1 MSGAWRARWCSVG
14 RGNRRGGD
22 MRAGQVVALVAT
34 VVCVGLAGSQ
44 LDALP
49 AEAAVAVTPPGAPT
63 GVTAAAINAGAQ
75 LRWNAPASTGGAPI
89 TGYVITA
96 SPGGKTAKTTNVTS
110 FTVGGLTNGTSYTFT
125 VAAVNKVGTGPKSN
139 PSAAVVPRAPVAPS
153 APRAVTA
160 TAGYQSA
167 TVAWK
172 PPASNG
178 GAPVSRYT
186 VTANP
191 GAITV
196 TATGDA
202 RQAVLGGLAN
212 GTAYT
217 VSVTAANSAGT
228 SPATAASAVTPA
240 VTVPAQPSTVQ
251 AAADGGGGGM
261 TVRWDPPASDG
272 GSPLTGYT
280 ITTSPGGTAQSVS
293 AGTTSLTV
301 SGLTSGTAYTF
312 SVAAVNA
319 QGIGSARASAPATP
333 DATATAAAVVL
344 DAASLS
350 ALTDVHTDGSL
361 TFTNAPPQVTGLASG
376 DVIAAGITAATPQG
390 LLRTVTSVTSTG
402 STTTVATA
410 PAALD
415 QALASGDLAMG
426 GTLGAAQV
434 TGFTAA
440 RAGVRLVRPAASPGA
455 GASAGLTV
463 SINADLY
470 KATDSRTV
478 HASGTVTITPAISL
492 SVRLSGGHIY
502 TTYRATLTQASSLK
516 LNAQLTHDFSTSIP
530 LGTATFSPIVFNI
543 GPVPVVIIPTLSLSL
558 AAGGTITV
566 GALTSAS
573 ETDTYGVQL
582 AGTDGSITATPIKT
596 HTTTY
601 TPPTL
606 YDSLS
611 VHIGP
616 QANLSL
622 LLYGTVGPYVKDSLS
637 LLKLDA
643 STTAN
648 PWWTLNAENVV
659 SAGFKLSALGHDISD
674 WKKDPLFDTVVPL
687 ANAGGPFMGVVISPH
702 PAAVSP
708 GHTLQLSAVVQR
720 SPIQAVTWSA
730 AKGGGTITS
739 SGLYTAPATPGMYR
753 VTATSPANG
762 LKPLTQGILD
772 IRVGAQPPG
781 APSGATAASTGTGQA
796 TVTWTP
802 PADTGGSAI
811 TGYKVTSLP
820 AGGTATT
827 SGTATST
834 AVNGLTTGAT
844 YSFTVT
850 AINASGPGPASA
862 PTAPVVIA
870 DIDPYTRSAWP
881 TDIGGPDGGWANPGE
896 SMLTS
901 ATASAIHP
909 TWTSPKLPG
918 RAQGYEW
925 PRTPIVRDG
934 LAYIPVGSTL
944 TVFDVRNGTIA
955 YTVPLPFDSTW
966 SYINIPGDG
975 RAYLISDYGDA
986 THYKALVAVDLASR
1000 TVAWTVFDTR
1010 CRGMDGA
1017 TVVGN
1022 VIVVSGFST
1031 CGIDK
1036 TTGAILW
1043 NWPVPSPDM
1052 TFGGVTDGN
1061 LVYMTK
1067 QVAGG
1072 GGQDFWLLG
1081 VNPADGSI
1089 RINRF
1094 FNAPGGFGMMVAGNR
1109 LLVPTIDVPTVGNP
1123 TPEVLGLDLSTGATI
1138 WAHMGLAADGPIT
1151 TDGNTIWIYECGRIV
1166 KLDAQ
1171 TGALLESV
1179 TAFSGCGGTLEL
1191 AGDLVWLVGI
1201 NTNVAVAVRSN
1212 DLTNAASVPLAPI
1225 PYGDETSMPVI
1236 ADGHLLLVHQYGNTQ
1251 WQLQSWGP

>member
-1 MSGAWRARWCSVG
+1 
-14 RGNRRGGD
+14 
-22 MRAGQVVALVAT
+22 
-34 VVCVGLAGSQ
+34 
-44 LDALP
+44 
-49 AEAAVAVTPPGAPT
+49 
-63 GVTAAAINAGAQ
+63 
-75 LRWNAPASTGGAPI
+75 
-89 TGYVITA
+89 VITA
-96 SPGGKTAKTTNVTS
+96 SPGGKTAKATNVTS
-110 FTVGGLTNGTSYTFT
+110 FTVGGLTNGTPYTFT
-125 VAAVNKVGTGPKSN
+125 VAAVNSAGIGPKSN
-139 PSAAVVPRAPVAPS
+139 PSTAITPRAPVAPS

-167 TVAWK
+167 TVAWTA
-172 PPASNG
+172 PASNG
-178 GAPVSRYT
+178 GAPISRYT

-202 RQAVLGGLAN
+202 RQAVLGGLVN

-217 VSVTAANSAGT
+217 ISVTAANSART
-228 SPATAASAVTPA
+228 SPAATAASAVTPA
-240 VTVPAQPSTVQ
+240 VTVPAQPSSVQ
-251 AAADGGGGGM
+251 AAADGGGAM
-261 TVRWDPPASDG
+261 TVQWDPPASDG

-280 ITTSPGGTAQSVS
+280 ITTSPGGTAQAVS
-293 AGTTSLTV
+293 AGTKSLTV
-301 SGLTSGTAYTF
+301 TGLTSGTAYSF

-319 QGIGSARASAPATP
+319 QGTGPARASAPATP
-333 DATATAAAVVL
+333 DATARAATVVL
-344 DAASLS
+344 DASSLS
-350 ALTDVHTDGSL
+350 ALTGVHTDGSL

-376 DVIAAGITAATPQG
+376 DVIAAGATSATPQG
-390 LLRTVTSVTSTG
+390 LLRKVTSVTTTG

-426 GTLGAAQV
+426 STLGSAQV
-434 TGFTAA
+434 TAFSAA
-440 RAGVRLVRPAASPGA
+440 RSGVRLARPAASA
-455 GASAGLTV
+455 GVGVSAGLTV
-463 SINADLY
+463 SISADLY
-470 KATDSRTV
+470 KATNGRTV

-492 SVRLSGGHIY
+492 NIRLSGGHVY
-502 TTYRATLTQASSLK
+502 TSYQATLTQASSLK
-516 LNAQLTHDFSTSIP
+516 LNAQITHEFSASIP
-530 LGTATFSPIVFNI
+530 LGKATFFPIVFDI
-543 GPVPVVIIPTLSLSL
+543 GAVPVVIVPTLSLSL
-558 AAGGTITV
+558 TASGTITV

-582 AGTDGSITATPIKT
+582 TGTDGSISASPVKT

-601 TPPTL
+601 IPPTL
-606 YDSLS
+606 YDNLS
-611 VHIGP
+611 VQTGP
-616 QANLSL
+616 EADLSL

-648 PWWTLNAENVV
+648 PWWALSAENVV
-659 SAGFKLSALGHDISD
+659 SAGFKLSALGQDISD
-674 WKKDPLFDTVVPL
+674 WKKDPLFDAVVPL

-708 GHTLQLSAVVQR
+708 GHTLQLSAVVKR
-720 SPIQAVTWSA
+720 SPIQTVTWSV
-730 AKGGGTITS
+730 AKGSGTITS

-762 LKPLTQGILD
+762 LKPPTQGILD

-781 APSGATAASTGTGQA
+781 APSDATAASAGAGQA

-811 TGYKVTSLP
+811 TGYKVTSIP

-827 SGTATST
+827 SGTATS
-834 AVNGLTTGAT
+834 AVVNGLTPGAT
-844 YSFTVT
+844 YSFTVA
-850 AINASGPGPASA
+850 AINASGPSPASA
-862 PTAPVVIA
+862 PTAPIVIA
-870 DIDPYTRSAWP
+870 DVDPYTRSAWP

-909 TWTSPKLPG
+909 TWASPKLPG
-918 RAQGYEW
+918 LAKGYEW

-944 TVFDVRNGTIA
+944 TVFDVRDGTIA

-966 SYINIPGDG
+966 SYIDIPGDG

-986 THYKALVAVDLASR
+986 TRYKALVAVDLVSR

-1010 CRGMDGA
+1010 CSGMDGA

-1022 VIVVSGFST
+1022 IIVVSGFST

-1043 NWPVPSPDM
+1043 NWPVPDNDM
-1052 TFGGVTDGN
+1052 TFGGVTDGK
-1061 LVYMTK
+1061 LVYMSK
-1067 QVAGG
+1067 QLPTGD
-1072 GGQDFWLLG
+1072 GQDFWLLG
-1081 VNPADGSI
+1081 VNPTDGSI
-1089 RINRF
+1089 RIDRF

-1109 LLVPTIDVPTVGNP
+1109 LLVPTVDVTGNP
-1123 TPEVLGLDLSTGATI
+1123 TPELLGLDLSSGSTI
-1138 WAHMGLAADGPIT
+1138 WAHMEIGTDGPQT
-1151 TDGNTIWIYECGRIV
+1151 TDGNTVWINQCGKIV
-1166 KLDAQ
+1166 ELDAQ
-1171 TGALLESV
+1171 TGIQLESS
-1179 TAFSGCGGTLEL
+1179 TAPAIACQSTIEL
-1191 AGDLVWLVGI
+1191 AGDLLWFVGI
-1201 NTNVAVAVRSN
+1201 GGNTAVAIRSD
-1212 DLTNAASVPLAPI
+1212 DLTNAVSVPLP
-1225 PYGDETSMPVI
+1225 PVPFNDETSMPVI
-1236 ADGHLLLVHQYGNTQ
+1236 AGGHLLLVHQYGNTQ